1 MMKKGL
7 TLLVTSMFTLSTCVM
22 AFASSFSDVTSSYSW
37 AQESIEALSNEKV
50 IEGYP
55 DGTFKPGKDITKQ
68 EAIALFARSLGASED
83 VNASVVTI
91 AYNNAEQ
98 SLAKYDS
105 YALRQAAY
113 LMYKKVL
120 SEDDLVTY
128 LSAANKDTPLKR
140 YEAAILIA
148 KSLGGDVWLK
158 TNPDVKSDFADVADI
173 PANAQG
179 YVYYASELGII
190 KGMENN
196 QFVPMGNVTRA
207 QIAVMI
213 HRILSMMQYS
223 YSSWTV
229 SDVDSSLNIV
239 TVRNHSGE
247 TEKYTIGSGVPVMI
261 DGEKSQLTLL
271 QSGMEVVL
279 TFAKD
284 SDTGLDH
291 LYSIDAVSV
300 VSDESIEGIYRGKKT
315 ENSGTSVT
323 IALLE
328 NRSVSKSYVLASDA
342 VVRYNGVASSLADF
356 SNNDYVYMEIVSG
369 KVKIIEGSPRL
380 TTVQNAIVEAVPTT
394 AEEKLQIRTTDN
406 KVTSYSLASGA
417 TLRRNGAVTE
427 FRNLAVGDKITL
439 SLEYG
444 AIKSAEATGI
454 SKEIEG
460 TIEEIAISSSESTIK
475 VKKGDTVNSYKVG
488 RNIKITL
495 DDKEATIYDLRVGY
509 SVKMKTSSQSV
520 TEIAVTSS
528 PTQKSVSGLITIVN
542 TAYGMIKVNAT
553 TASGDIAEQQVF
565 IKDNAVIVDSTT
577 GKILKVK
584 ELEAGMNIMAAG
596 SENLGIF
603 EATSIMVLPVEE

>member
-1 MMKKGL
+1 M
-7 TLLVTSMFTLSTCVM
+7 
-22 AFASSFSDVTSSYSW
+22 
-37 AQESIEALSNEKV
+37 
-50 IEGYP
+50 
-55 DGTFKPGKDITKQ
+55 
-68 EAIALFARSLGASED
+68 FARCLGASSD
-83 VNASVVTI
+83 VNEPVVTL

-158 TNPDVKSDFADVADI
+158 TNPDVKTSFADADEI
-173 PANAQG
+173 PASAQG

-190 KGMENN
+190 KGMDNN

-207 QIAVMI
+207 QVAVMI

-229 SDVDSSLNIV
+229 SDVDASMNVVS
-239 TVRNHSGE
+239 VRNAAGE
-247 TEKYTIGSGVPVMI
+247 TEKYTVGSAVPVMI
-261 DGEKSQLTLL
+261 NGEKSQLTLL

-284 SDTGLDH
+284 TDTGLDH
-291 LYSIDAVSV
+291 LYSVDAVSV
-300 VSDESIEGIYRGKKT
+300 SIDETIEGIFRGKKT
-315 ENSGTSVT
+315 DTVGTSVT
-323 IALLE
+323 VALLSD
-328 NRSVSKSYVLASDA
+328 RTKSVTYPLASDVA
-342 VVRYNGVASSLADF
+342 VKYNGAAASLADF
-356 SNNDYVYMEIVSG
+356 TINDYVSLEIVSG
-369 KVKIIEGSPRL
+369 KIKIIEGAPRL
-380 TTVQNAIVEAVPTT
+380 TTVENAVVESVPTT
-394 AEEKLQIRTTDN
+394 ADDKLKVRTTDN
-406 KVTSYSLASGA
+406 EVVSYSLASGA
-417 TLRRNGAVTE
+417 TLRRNGAVAE
-427 FRNLAVGDKITL
+427 YRSLAVGDKITL

-444 AIKSAEATGI
+444 EIKSAEATGV

-460 TIEEIAISSSESTIK
+460 TIDEISISSSESTIK

-488 RNIKITL
+488 RDVKITL

-509 SVKMKTSSQSV
+509 TVKMKTSSQSV
-520 TEIAVTSS
+520 TEIVVTTS
-528 PTQKSVSGLITIVN
+528 PTQKSVSGVITMVN
-542 TAYGMIKVNAT
+542 TAYGMIKVSGT
-553 TASGDIAEQQVF
+553 TASGDVTEQQVF
-565 IKDNAVIVDSTT
+565 VKDSAVIVNSST

-584 ELEAGMNIMAAG
+584 ELQTGMNIMAAG
-596 SENLGIF
+596 AENLGIF
-603 EATSIMVLPVEE
+603 EASSIMVLPAE